1 MKERFGKLLG
11 VLVCSM
17 VLVGTLAVAAF
28 ADDDVVPV
36 GSADVAWIGETG
48 YETLE
53 AAVTAAKSGDT
64 IVLGEG
70 KYTAVNEGRRHK
82 GKEPHLCRKG
92 R

>member
-53 AAVTAAKSGDT
+53 GGADVFLDRLNPCNFCNRQANLFSQDSGSM
-64 IVLGEG
+64 
-70 KYTAVNEGRRHK
+70 
-82 GKEPHLCRKG
+82 
-92 R
+92 